1 MITPR
6 HAHALALTQG
16 KVYAFGG
23 KHFGNHALFEWE
35 SYSIYENRWNALPAL
50 PSPLSWAFAVV
61 HGEEIWVSGREER
74 LSAYNYMNNCH
85 RIINITLPK
94 NTPFN
99 IKRSKSVMWGKTLLV
114 FTNGCTKWVEAYR
127 LNFENLELPTYSQ
140 LAGLKKSLT

>member
-6 HAHALALTQG
+6 NAHALALTQG

-74 LSAYNYMNNCH
+74 LSVYNYMNNCH

-94 NTPFN
+94 NNPSCMISCDN
-99 IKRSKSVMWGKTLLV
+99 ILYIISKE
-114 FTNGCTKWVEAYR
+114 TNVIKVTG
-127 LNFENLELPTYSQ
+127 P
-140 LAGLKKSLT
+140 